1 MKIRPVFFLTLLTC
15 MLSAALV
22 NASLPPHPAASKI
35 RAASHSMYG
44 DPLGSKHQLFAIRK
58 AYPHLPDTLQ
68 AEYWVTLSTCYGMLH
83 RYDSAI
89 HLALKAQALKMNETT
104 RVFALKTLGSL
115 YMKSNQLEKAD
126 SVFQV
131 AIDQASK
138 RPRSEILQ
146 AILLGEWSN
155 VFLNRSD
162 YERTIKMLK
171 KAMKLCAQAPKRDP
185 ETELILQSKMAD
197 TYRISEQ
204 LPFAERSFLDIL
216 NSPDSILRKEMRGNI
231 MLALNEVWQKQERYR
246 ESDSIL
252 LQALPLFES
261 LNNLESIGYT
271 QAMMAKNMLFRG
283 NTRGGLVLMKSAY
296 PKIRSTQSTTLLE
309 IGALYLRMLRPYGL
323 DNPEAHQLI
332 NDTLIQSL
340 QKNNYNRD
348 HLDFQRAALP
358 FLQNMLS
365 PEAFLSRV
373 SFIQALSD
381 SVYQSGKWVEILRLQ
396 AQYQLSL
403 KEKNEALL
411 ASENK
416 LLAKRS
422 QFNGLL
428 AIALAILLGM
438 VVFVGLFLSTRIHLK
453 NQTIAADNA
462 LKAQKIDWLSQR
474 VELEVQEL
482 SLKEAVI
489 EQLERRLEQNTVDE
503 FSAGQNVL
511 ATRLDALK
519 EGKNQQSAFLTQF
532 STLYPHFISNL
543 CAQFPELSK
552 TDVLFCALYRIG
564 LGYRDIGKAL
574 NIETTSVY
582 KRRYRIEE
590 KMGLNS
596 DDELNK
602 VLFGL

>member
-1 MKIRPVFFLTLLTC
+1 MLT
-15 MLSAALV
+15 AATV
-22 NASLPPHPAASKI
+22 KANHSPHPATPKI
-35 RAASHSMYG
+35 RSAGRTMYE
-44 DPLGSKHQLFAIRK
+44 DPLGSKQQLLTIRQ

-68 AEYWVTLSTCYGMLH
+68 SEYWVTLSTCYGMLH
-83 RYDSAI
+83 QYDSAI

-115 YMKSNQLEKAD
+115 YLKSNQLEKAD

-131 AIDQASK
+131 TFDQASK

-162 YERTIKMLK
+162 YERTINMLK

-197 TYRISEQ
+197 TYRVSEQ
-204 LPFAERSFLDIL
+204 LTFAERSFRDIL
-216 NSPDSILRKEMRGNI
+216 QSPDSILRKEMRGNI
-231 MLALNEVWQKQERYR
+231 MLSLNKVWQKQERYR
-246 ESDSIL
+246 ESDSLL

-271 QAMMAKNMLFRG
+271 QAMMAKNMHFRG
-283 NTRGGLVLMKSAY
+283 NTQAGLVLMKLAY
-296 PKIRSTQSTTLLE
+296 PKIRASQSATLLE
-309 IGALYLRMLRPYGL
+309 IGALYLSMLRPYGL
-323 DNPEAHQLI
+323 DKPEAYQLI

-340 QKNNYNRD
+340 QKNNYSRD

-358 FLQNMLS
+358 FLQKILT
-365 PEAFLSRV
+365 PDAFLDRV

-381 SVYQSGKWVEILRLQ
+381 SVYNFSKWAEILKLQ

-422 QFNGLL
+422 QFNSLL

-532 STLYPHFISNL
+532 STLYPHFISSL

>member
-1 MKIRPVFFLTLLTC
+1 LLT
-15 MLSAALV
+15 AATV
-22 NASLPPHPAASKI
+22 KANHSPHPATPKI
-35 RAASHSMYG
+35 RSAGRTMYE
-44 DPLGSKHQLFAIRK
+44 DPLGSKQQLLTIRQ

-68 AEYWVTLSTCYGMLH
+68 SEYWVTLYTCYGMLH
-83 RYDSAI
+83 QYDSAI
-89 HLALKAQALKMNETT
+89 HLALKAQSLKMNETT

-115 YMKSNQLEKAD
+115 YLKSNQLEKAD

-131 AIDQASK
+131 TFDQASK

-231 MLALNEVWQKQERYR
+231 MLSLNKVWQKQERYR
-246 ESDSIL
+246 ESDSLL

-271 QAMMAKNMLFRG
+271 QAMMAKNMHFRG
-283 NTRGGLVLMKSAY
+283 NTQAGLVLMKLAY
-296 PKIRSTQSTTLLE
+296 PKIRASQSATLLE

-323 DNPEAHQLI
+323 DKPEAYQLI

-340 QKNNYNRD
+340 QKNNYSRD

-358 FLQNMLS
+358 FLQKILT
-365 PEAFLSRV
+365 PDAFLDRV

-381 SVYQSGKWVEILRLQ
+381 SVYNFSKWAEILKLQ

-422 QFNGLL
+422 QFNSLL

-438 VVFVGLFLSTRIHLK
+438 VVFVGLFLSTRIYLK

-489 EQLERRLEQNTVDE
+489 EQLEKRLEQNTVDE
-503 FSAGQNVL
+503 FSAGQDAFPNVL

-519 EGKNQQSAFLTQF
+519 EGKDQQTAFLTQF
-532 STLYPHFISNL
+532 SSLYPNFISGL

-552 TDVLFCALYRIG
+552 TDVLFCALFRIG
-564 LGYRDIGKAL
+564 LGYQDIGKAL

-582 KRRYRIEE
+582 KRRYRVEA
-590 KMGLNS
+590 KMGLRS

>member
-1 MKIRPVFFLTLLTC
+1 MRFQLSFILTLLTF
-15 MLSAALV
+15 LLTAATV
-22 NASLPPHPAASKI
+22 KANHSPHPATPKI
-35 RAASHSMYG
+35 RSAGRTMYE
-44 DPLGSKHQLFAIRK
+44 DPLGSKQQLLTIRQ

-68 AEYWVTLSTCYGMLH
+68 SEYWVTLSTCYGMLH
-83 RYDSAI
+83 QYDSAI

-115 YMKSNQLEKAD
+115 YLKSNQLEKAD

-131 AIDQASK
+131 TFDQASK

-204 LPFAERSFLDIL
+204 LTFAERSFLDIL
-216 NSPDSILRKEMRGNI
+216 NSPDSILRKAMRGNI
-231 MLALNEVWQKQERYR
+231 MLSLNEVWQKQERYR

-340 QKNNYNRD
+340 QKNNCSTPQFSD
-348 HLDFQRAALP
+348 H
-358 FLQNMLS
+358 
-365 PEAFLSRV
+365 
-373 SFIQALSD
+373 
-381 SVYQSGKWVEILRLQ
+381 W
-396 AQYQLSL
+396 LSL
-403 KEKNEALL
+403 FPLTLSVPYENKKEK
-411 ASENK
+411 
-416 LLAKRS
+416 
-422 QFNGLL
+422 
-428 AIALAILLGM
+428 I
-438 VVFVGLFLSTRIHLK
+438 
-453 NQTIAADNA
+453 
-462 LKAQKIDWLSQR
+462 
-474 VELEVQEL
+474 
-482 SLKEAVI
+482 
-489 EQLERRLEQNTVDE
+489 
-503 FSAGQNVL
+503 
-511 ATRLDALK
+511 
-519 EGKNQQSAFLTQF
+519 
-532 STLYPHFISNL
+532 FISF
-543 CAQFPELSK
+543 Q
-552 TDVLFCALYRIG
+552 G
-564 LGYRDIGKAL
+564 
-574 NIETTSVY
+574 
-582 KRRYRIEE
+582 
-590 KMGLNS
+590 
-596 DDELNK
+596 
-602 VLFGL
+602 